1 MDKFPVKQPIKM
13 GLKRE
18 VALGILGLVFLLI
31 LPQFLSTFHLSIVIL
46 IFFWAYL
53 GQCWN
58 IMTGYAGQF
67 SFGHAAYFGIGAY
80 TSTWLLVNMGVNPW
94 IGMIIGGIFAM
105 LFGLFIGFLAF
116 RSGLRGIYF
125 ALTTFAFSMVLL
137 FTSSNL
143 AILNK
148 TMGIQ
153 VPLIGGDSWL
163 RFQFE
168 TTKVPYYYIILGM
181 VVAAIIVT
189 YFIGRSKLGYYFK
202 AIREDQDAADA
213 LGVNP
218 FRYKMTAMGI
228 SSFMTALGGTFY
240 AQYFYYIDPDLVFGF
255 FFNVEILLGPI
266 IGGVGTLLGPT
277 VGAMILTLLSEF
289 TRTIIRQPPG
299 FLPFLLPLQ
308 GRAGVDLM
316 LYGLVLI
323 GIVIFL
329 PQGLVGWIQASRK
342 RRLARQER
350 QKYLEV

>member
-1 MDKFPVKQPIKM
+1 MGKFSVEHPIRTRLNW
-13 GLKRE
+13 GL
-18 VALGILGLVFLLI
+18 ALIILGLVILLI
-31 LPQFLSTFHLSIVIL
+31 LPQFFSPFLLSLAIL
-46 IFFWAYL
+46 ILFWAYL

-58 IMTGYAGQF
+58 IMTGYTGQF

-105 LFGLFIGFLAF
+105 LFGLFVGFLAF

-143 AILNK
+143 AIINK

-168 TTKVPYYYIILGM
+168 TTRVPYYYIILGM
-181 VVAAIIVT
+181 MLVSIIVV
-189 YFIGRSKLGYYFK
+189 YLIGRSKLGYYFK
-202 AIREDQDAADA
+202 AIREDQDAAAA
-213 LGVNP
+213 LGVNLL
-218 FRYKMTAMGI
+218 RYKMTGMGI

-255 FFNVEILLGPI
+255 FLNVEILLAPI
-266 IGGVGTLLGPT
+266 IGGVGTLFGPV
-277 VGAMILTLLSEF
+277 VGALILTPLSEF
-289 TRTIIRQPPG
+289 TRTLIRQPPG

-308 GRAGVDLM
+308 GRAGVDVM
-316 LYGLVLI
+316 LYGLILI
-323 GIVIFL
+323 VIIIFL
-329 PQGLVGWIQASRK
+329 PQGLVGWIRQL
-342 RRLARQER
+342 RRRGHR
-350 QKYLEV
+350 YLEV